1 MKRFLA
7 FLLLLCLT
15 LSTLCGC
22 VGLPENLGVTTNTS
36 ESTATSME
44 EPLPVDPAG
53 GFQIHFIDV
62 GQADS
67 ALIICDGKTM
77 LIDGG
82 NRDDSNLIY
91 SYLTRHGITYL
102 DYVVATHAHEDH
114 VGGLAGALTA
124 ADAGVVFSPVTSY
137 NTSAFNN
144 FLNRVKARNRTLT
157 IPKAGDTFLLGSAS
171 VTVLG
176 PLKSNYED
184 VNDTS
189 IVLRIV
195 YGETSFLFT
204 GDMEYVAEVDLLDSG
219 ATLQSTLLKVGHHG
233 SASSTSYRFL
243 REVAPRY
250 AVIPVGK
257 DNDYGHPTETVLSR
271 LRDADVTVF
280 RTDERGDIIC
290 TSDGKTLTFTTSKGG
305 AVNEGGTNGE
315 QSTGAV
321 TEYACIGN
329 LSSKKYHRTYCSS
342 LPGEENRIY
351 FTSKAEAEEKGYTAC
366 GVCKP

>member
-1 MKRFLA
+1 
-7 FLLLLCLT
+7 
-15 LSTLCGC
+15 
-22 VGLPENLGVTTNTS
+22 
-36 ESTATSME
+36 
-44 EPLPVDPAG
+44 
-53 GFQIHFIDV
+53 
-62 GQADS
+62 
-67 ALIICDGKTM
+67 
-77 LIDGG
+77 
-82 NRDDSNLIY
+82 
-91 SYLTRHGITYL
+91 
-102 DYVVATHAHEDH
+102 

-124 ADAGVVFSPVTSY
+124 ADAGVVMSPVTSY

-157 IPKAGDTFLLGSAS
+157 VPKAGDTFMLGSAS

-176 PLKSNYED
+176 PLKTNYED

-204 GDMEYVAEVDLLDSG
+204 GDMEYIAEVDLLDSG
-219 ATLQSTLLKVGHHG
+219 ATLKSTLLKVGHHG

-243 REVAPRY
+243 REVAPKY
-250 AVIPVGK
+250 GVISVGK

-305 AVNEGGTNGE
+305 AVNEGTNDGE
-315 QSTGAV
+315 QSTEAV
-321 TEYACIGN
+321 TEYAYIGN
-329 LSSKKYHRTYCSS
+329 LNSKKFHHAYCSS

-366 GVCKP
+366 GICKP